1 MIATTP
7 PATAEWREAEGAEGT
22 DPGGTTAPP
31 GRRTPWT
38 TGRRTLPRLRRPSTP
53 SLLRLGM
60 ALAVVPVAVFA
71 IAVQVGVARNDS
83 TVRTVGRD
91 ATRGITSAQALKL
104 NLAELDALVVQ
115 DLLGAVT
122 LTASGFPEDYNAKR
136 SELNDNLVLAA
147 LRSQE
152 GEAYQQPLAN
162 IDYVLAHYHTLVK
175 DAFAARADGD
185 TAAAA
190 AAYVQAHA
198 VMADTL
204 LPEADFVDKANTYV
218 LNNTYDTQTARSH
231 STRGLIVVTW
241 VLLIGFLV
249 LAQLLLARKFRRL
262 LNVPLVLATVVGVV
276 AGSFAITRMGSSGHH
291 LGEAREQAFDSV
303 HVLAR
308 ARSTVVSARQSEGLL
323 LLDPAQATA
332 AQEDFTAL
340 TNLLFRVQGSDDV
353 GALARAGT
361 VPDGAG
367 GYLATVA
374 GTDDGGDEGDDGGGD
389 GTGHGASGQEVV
401 MAYGEFLA
409 EDANIRSLVGSDAAR
424 TARGVYDN
432 ARTFTVLSDAID
444 DAQTADQATFD
455 GHARRAAAATS
466 HVDEITL
473 AAAGAVL
480 LLALLGFYLRLRE
493 YGA

>member
-1 MIATTP
+1 MIATTRA
-7 PATAEWREAEGAEGT
+7 ATAQWREVEGAEPKEASG
-22 DPGGTTAPP
+22 P
-31 GRRTPWT
+31 GRRRAPWSS
-38 TGRRTLPRLRRPSTP
+38 GRRRTRTLPRLRRPSTP

-60 ALAVVPVAVFA
+60 ALALVPVAVFA
-71 IAVQVGVARNDS
+71 IAVQLGVARNDT

-91 ATRGITSAQALKL
+91 ATRGITVAQALKL

-115 DLLGAVT
+115 DLLGTVT
-122 LTASGFPEDYNAKR
+122 LTPSGFPEDYNAKR
-136 SELNDNLVLAA
+136 SELHDNLVLAA

-175 DAFAARADGD
+175 DAFAARSDGN
-185 TAAAA
+185 TARVATI
-190 AAYVQAHA
+190 YGQAHA
-198 VMADTL
+198 VMVDTL
-204 LPEADFVDKANTYV
+204 LPEAEFVDKANTYV
-218 LNNTYDTQTARSH
+218 LNNTYDSQKARSA
-231 STRGLIVVTW
+231 STGRVIVVTW
-241 VLLIGFLV
+241 IVLVAFLV
-249 LAQLLLARKFRRL
+249 LTQLLLARKFRRL
-262 LNVPLVLATVVGVV
+262 LNVPLVAASVVAVV
-276 AGSFAITRMGSSGHH
+276 AGSFAITRINSSAEH

-308 ARSTVVSARQSEGLL
+308 ARATVVSARQSEGLL
-323 LLDPAQATA
+323 LLDPSQATA
-332 AQEDFTAL
+332 AQEDFTARA
-340 TNLLFRVQGSDDV
+340 NQLFRVQGNDDV
-353 GALARAGT
+353 AALARSGT
-361 VPDGAG
+361 VPEGAG

-374 GTDDGGDEGDDGGGD
+374 GAEAGGGHD
-389 GTGHGASGQEVV
+389 ASGHEVV
-401 MAYGEFLA
+401 VAYGDFLA
-409 EDANIRSLVGSDAAR
+409 EDANIRSLVDSDAVR